1 MAANIELQD
10 SPVGDK
16 KQILVNI
23 DTKGEKTKSIKV
35 ALEVSEGVSISNI
48 EEGDGFCS
56 TFSSSPNGLLVEI
69 ICTMTQDTIL
79 DGTLAKIEFSTTSDE
94 YTFTVLEEQSQI
106 GGLSISETVNVGSKN
121 EANNDDTPTDTG
133 EEDLV
138 KTDDTEGETPIP
150 ISNTGKETTGKT
162 EESSNLKKTLAYVL
176 LGVAGVSLVGIIV
189 FSITKKKDDVVLA
202 DVPAST
208 TIVNAE
214 AKAATEPLQDQVG
227 ESPAKKTLDEI
238 IKPVDVTP
246 PSETTT
252 QENTISE
259 NSDLQ
264 ELLDREK
271 SDTETNTS
279 IAEGN
284 STLSAG
290 LTSDIADNY
299 QANITE
305 DTLPNIGSTSP
316 IDGNGNLDTN
326 VAPQVETGPQPEII
340 PQVENTV
347 EQTDQ
352 IFDLGNTQEPIQ
364 TPPLVTD
371 VQEVANIP
379 PIDTGAFSQPEI
391 VPQVPIENTDQQ
403 ANQAVDL
410 GYTQEPVQTPP
421 PVTDFQEVGNMS
433 PVDTGAFPQAETVP
447 QNPNQQTDQIF
458 DLGNTQEPIQAPQI
472 GNVPPGDTSA
482 FSQAETLLTDNLD
495 NSGNIPPIQQPTQ
508 DNLNTPPTPPTPVM

>member
-410 GYTQEPVQTPP
+410 EYTQEPIQTPP
-421 PVTDFQEVGNMS
+421 SVTDFQEVGNMS